1 MTREALIAELTTLIL
16 EVTDKRLEGAPL
28 APDEPI
34 FGSNTRLALDSLDA
48 LQVSMA
54 LLKRYRL
61 RLADSKETRRILS
74 CVGNILAAALGGIMV
89 PRFVMPESMQVWAGL
104 SPMAWAL
111 DGFHAVIL
119 RQGSAADIALPCLK
133 LLILAASSAAA
144 ALWLHHSRRA
154 G

>member
-74 CVGNILAAALGGIMV
+74 CVGNLADHL
-89 PRFVMPESMQVWAGL
+89 
-104 SPMAWAL
+104 
-111 DGFHAVIL
+111 L
-119 RQGSAADIALPCLK
+119 REQK
-133 LLILAASSAAA
+133 V
-144 ALWLHHSRRA
+144 
-154 G
+154 